1 MTAICLDKILPKT
14 RRAPFPHLVQYTVS
28 WKIDDVFMK
37 RLRRLKIITLVYH
50 LIFKLKFYFNV
61 FYSYFADWIGV
72 KWRRLR
78 QSKSVYYCL
87 HKVTAVDGIEK
98 NVKFEENLKKENNND
113 DCEILKTMKIL

>member
-1 MTAICLDKILPKT
+1 
-14 RRAPFPHLVQYTVS
+14 
-28 WKIDDVFMK
+28 MK

-98 NVKFEENLKKENNND
+98 NVKFEENLKKNNND